1 MFVSVE
7 HFALAWRH
15 KGSAGLIKLWLEGD
29 DEVALTFRETSEFLA
44 ACEILKQDPLFY
56 DKEKEIL
63 RTGPEEV
70 GDFA

>member
-7 HFALAWRH
+7 HFALAWSR
-15 KGSAGLIKLWLEGD
+15 KGSAGLIKLWLEND
-29 DEVALTFRETSEFLA
+29 EEVALTFRDTLEFMA

-56 DKEKEIL
+56 DKDKDIL